1 MESKGIVSLVV
12 VSLVVII
19 FWLKPNTAKSN
30 KNLSKNMFQKP
41 PGKFTNFL
49 TMVIIVT
56 IFAVSMNSLSELIV
70 HGEDG
75 CDSRHKK
82 HHCHEQQ
89 MHDEQ
94 PDLAIMQLIT
104 QDGSRDDYNARMPEI
119 ISPSEPYF
127 YLIYSMCCLFLLS
140 CIRLGRKRYQNH
152 AKAISLSNEKHR
164 PILRKFALD
173 PNGVIEGRIKM
184 PDRVSHSVPTRK
196 ENRRLLLVY
205 MSSAF
210 FLIITIYYTMN
221 LINFFGDYSFTNRGR
236 DYQTVKISLMALGY
250 TYAGNTTVRYLSSN
264 YFGDEDNNDA
274 ESTVSSTQIMNDA
287 QINHSPA
294 SANDVLDAL
303 RREMR
308 QTRQESELL
317 RAELSQTKTKITK
330 LECELDEKTSELQ
343 SIQEL
348 SLEMEKIIAE
358 TNLSGE
364 KSLSLMDSVM
374 VGDALFNGDKIDR
387 QIFNDPNAIARA
399 AIEAYK
405 EGQKDKELLDFDF

>member
-1 MESKGIVSLVV
+1 MESKAIISLIV

-19 FWLKPNTAKSN
+19 FWPKPKTTKSN
-30 KNLSKNMFQKP
+30 REYKSSVFQKP
-41 PGKFTNFL
+41 PGKVTNFL
-49 TMVIIVT
+49 TSIIIVT
-56 IFAVSMNSLSELIV
+56 IFAVSMNSLTGLIV
-70 HGEDG
+70 NVEED
-75 CDSRHKK
+75 CDARHKK
-82 HHCHEQQ
+82 HHCHEQTI
-89 MHDEQ
+89 HVEQ
-94 PDLAIMQLIT
+94 PEIVMMELIT
-104 QDGSRDDYNARMPEI
+104 QDGSHDEYSAKMPEI

-127 YLIYSMCCLFLLS
+127 YLIYSMSCLFLVS
-140 CIRLGRKRYQNH
+140 CIRIGRKRYKNH
-152 AKAISLSNEKHR
+152 AKAISISNERHR
-164 PILRKFALD
+164 PILRRLALD

-184 PDRVSHSVPTRK
+184 PDRVPHSVPTRK

-210 FLIITIYYTMN
+210 FLIVTLYSTLD
-221 LINFFGDYSFTNRGR
+221 LINFFDDYSFTNRER

-274 ESTVSSTQIMNDA
+274 QSTVPSTQNMSGA

-317 RAELSQTKTKITK
+317 RAELSKTKTKITK
-330 LECELDEKTSELQ
+330 LEYELDEKTSELQ

-348 SLEMEKIIAE
+348 SQEMEKIIAE

>member
-1 MESKGIVSLVV
+1 MTGL
-12 VSLVVII
+12 I
-19 FWLKPNTAKSN
+19 FHVEDECNT
-30 KNLSKNMFQKP
+30 
-41 PGKFTNFL
+41 
-49 TMVIIVT
+49 
-56 IFAVSMNSLSELIV
+56 
-70 HGEDG
+70 
-75 CDSRHKK
+75 RYKK
-82 HHCHEQQ
+82 HHCHEQPI
-89 MHDEQ
+89 HVEQ
-94 PDLAIMQLIT
+94 PKIVMMELIT
-104 QDGSRDDYNARMPEI
+104 QDDNHDDYSAKMPEI

-127 YLIYSMCCLFLLS
+127 SLIYLTSCLFLVS
-140 CIRLGRKRYQNH
+140 CIRIGRKRYKNH
-152 AKAISLSNEKHR
+152 AKAISLSNDKHR
-164 PILRKFALD
+164 PILRKLALD

-184 PDRVSHSVPTRK
+184 PDRVPHSVPTSK
-196 ENRRLLLVY
+196 ENRRILLVY

-210 FLIITIYYTMN
+210 FLIATLYYTMD
-221 LINFFGDYSFTNRGR
+221 LINFFDDYSFTNRER

-264 YFGDEDNNDA
+264 YLGDEDNNDA
-274 ESTVSSTQIMNDA
+274 QSTASSTQNMNDS
-287 QINHSPA
+287 QINYSPA

-330 LECELDEKTSELQ
+330 LEYELDEKTSELQ

-348 SLEMEKIIAE
+348 SQEMEKIIAE

>member
-1 MESKGIVSLVV
+1 MESKAIISLIV

-19 FWLKPNTAKSN
+19 FWPKPKTTKSN
-30 KNLSKNMFQKP
+30 RKYKNSVFQKP
-41 PGKFTNFL
+41 PGKVTNFL
-49 TMVIIVT
+49 TSIIIVT
-56 IFAVSMNSLSELIV
+56 IFAVSVNSLTGLIV
-70 HGEDG
+70 DVQDD
-75 CDSRHKK
+75 CDTRYKK
-82 HHCHEQQ
+82 RHCHEQTI
-89 MHDEQ
+89 HVEQ
-94 PDLAIMQLIT
+94 PEIVMMELIS
-104 QDGSRDDYNARMPEI
+104 QDGSNDDFSAKMPEI

-127 YLIYSMCCLFLLS
+127 YLTYSISCLFLVS
-140 CIRLGRKRYQNH
+140 CIRVGRKRYKNH
-152 AKAISLSNEKHR
+152 AKAISISNERHR
-164 PILRKFALD
+164 PILRKLALD

-184 PDRVSHSVPTRK
+184 PDRVPHSVPTRK

-210 FLIITIYYTMN
+210 FLIVTLYSTLE
-221 LINFFGDYSFTNRGR
+221 LINFFDDYSFTNRER

-274 ESTVSSTQIMNDA
+274 ESTIPSTQNISGA

-317 RAELSQTKTKITK
+317 RTELSKTKTKITR
-330 LECELDEKTSELQ
+330 LEYELDEKTSELQ

-348 SLEMEKIIAE
+348 SQEMEKIIAE

>member
-1 MESKGIVSLVV
+1 MESKAIISLFL

-19 FWLKPNTAKSN
+19 FWPKAKNTKFN
-30 KNLSKNMFQKP
+30 RNYKNNVFQKP
-41 PGKFTNFL
+41 PGKVTNFL
-49 TMVIIVT
+49 TSVIIVT
-56 IFAVSMNSLSELIV
+56 ILAVSVNSLAVLIV
-70 HGEDG
+70 HGEDD
-75 CDSRHKK
+75 CDTRYKK
-82 HHCHEQQ
+82 HHCHKQEV
-89 MHDEQ
+89 HIEQ
-94 PDLAIMQLIT
+94 PEIVIMELIT
-104 QDGSRDDYNARMPEI
+104 QDGSHDEYSAKMPEI

-127 YLIYSMCCLFLLS
+127 YLIYSTGCLFLVS
-140 CIRLGRKRYQNH
+140 CIRIGRNRYKNH
-152 AKAISLSNEKHR
+152 AKAISISNDKHR
-164 PILRKFALD
+164 PILRKLALD

-184 PDRVSHSVPTRK
+184 PDRVPHSVPTRK

-205 MSSAF
+205 MFSAF
-210 FLIITIYYTMN
+210 FLIVTLYSTLD
-221 LINFFGDYSFTNRGR
+221 LINFFDDYSFTNRER

-274 ESTVSSTQIMNDA
+274 ESTVPSTQNMSGA

-317 RAELSQTKTKITK
+317 RAELSKTKTKINK
-330 LECELDEKTSELQ
+330 LEYELDEKTSELQ

-348 SLEMEKIIAE
+348 SQEMEKIIAE

-374 VGDALFNGDKIDR
+374 VGDAI
-387 QIFNDPNAIARA
+387 IFSISWDNS
-399 AIEAYK
+399 
-405 EGQKDKELLDFDF
+405 